1 MKENEKTTGKF
12 GVGFKSVYLLCN
24 RPKIVSDKID
34 FEIVAGIYPKQLED
48 ETEQTLRDSFAE
60 SEKGGTVLLL
70 QCESNQKIY
79 DALDEFNRAATFL
92 PLFAKAVTK
101 IRVED
106 DQPCEIRLEKREFEE
121 GKYFQVIR
129 VLKNDAPVENVAVFN
144 LGKHGRRLVLK
155 EGESRFAPFER
166 ALPTFWVTV
175 PTDEKLGLGF
185 FMNGPFKLDIGR
197 AKIHRDAKS
206 NLKTVQEMKHDFW
219 RGLEDM
225 WDYYEKTGEVESYE
239 RWESLWKLFGS
250 KFRSRYKD
258 NPDEVGTKLLRE
270 LLWGEEGGKPQGYHR
285 FLRNRELPNG
295 LDQAPK
301 LLELERME
309 WRCSDFFESSILEK
323 VKDWNAMEGLSETLV
338 SSSVST
344 ILEDLAS
351 QSFEKLKSFGLFEL
365 FKREGCFANL
375 KVEDTDAQRLGSVF
389 NEETLKKFEDEN
401 LDETEDLKKRLKDLK
416 FRSKSGDWH
425 TAKLLFA
432 NHDLERENQEYLVSK
447 FAPEEYLLDQTYLNS
462 DAFSFF
468 DTCRG
473 NFKCPDE
480 EEMIKWAEKL
490 EESTQK
496 EGFCLFLLSNSVAA
510 EAICEL
516 YREEDETL
524 RAIGWLHPLELK
536 IFLRSAGELKEHE
549 KSQLLAKLGITTLD
563 SEESEWE
570 EKVEPPKSLDAE
582 AELRELLENFKDN
595 KDEIVRNYEGIIYP
609 DGRSPNLPGDWDATR
624 EDPKRERNGSRS
636 SSCL

>member
-1 MKENEKTTGKF
+1 M
-12 GVGFKSVYLLCN
+12 
-24 RPKIVSDKID
+24 
-34 FEIVAGIYPKQLED
+34 
-48 ETEQTLRDSFAE
+48 
-60 SEKGGTVLLL
+60 
-70 QCESNQKIY
+70 
-79 DALDEFNRAATFL
+79 
-92 PLFAKAVTK
+92 
-101 IRVED
+101 
-106 DQPCEIRLEKREFEE
+106 
-121 GKYFQVIR
+121 
-129 VLKNDAPVENVAVFN
+129 
-144 LGKHGRRLVLK
+144 
-155 EGESRFAPFER
+155 
-166 ALPTFWVTV
+166 
-175 PTDEKLGLGF
+175 
-185 FMNGPFKLDIGR
+185 
-197 AKIHRDAKS
+197 
-206 NLKTVQEMKHDFW
+206 
-219 RGLEDM
+219 
-225 WDYYEKTGEVESYE
+225 
-239 RWESLWKLFGS
+239 
-250 KFRSRYKD
+250 
-258 NPDEVGTKLLRE
+258 
-270 LLWGEEGGKPQGYHR
+270 
-285 FLRNRELPNG
+285 
-295 LDQAPK
+295 
-301 LLELERME
+301 
-309 WRCSDFFESSILEK
+309 
-323 VKDWNAMEGLSETLV
+323 SETLV

-624 EDPKRERNGSRS
+624 EDPEARKEWLKVFIVSLTYRFGRALPESARNFLAECESEGRLETFANPHTLPAEWMDLLDKMINHQDENNQRYFWWISNFPVFYKISKYLDVYVRIFHGMLHQEFSNIDEVVSPRNNPSLEGWGIIAPGFKRDLGMGIHFVLSEFANSTPKILLFTS
-636 SSCL
+636 SVTFRRRAYATI